1 VIVLG
6 LPFGGL
12 SSVATLTMLNG
23 ANRLA
28 IKAGNG
34 AWEII
39 GFAQADEIAPGRWR
53 LAGLLR
59 ALHGTEV
66 AMASGHAVGARAV
79 VLDDAVMPLGL
90 DVDEVGRLSN
100 WLVEPV
106 GMMPGQA
113 GPFVFA
119 GGERALTPLAPV
131 HLRGRRDPGGAV
143 RLSWVR
149 RGRIDSDSWLAAE
162 IPLDEPVEAY
172 RLDILSGETTMRS
185 IETSEPAFTYPTD
198 QELADFG
205 VPQAALSIR
214 VRQLGR
220 AIPLGLAAR
229 ATIIL

>member
-1 VIVLG
+1 MLD

-12 SSVATLTMLNG
+12 SAVDTLAMLNG

-28 IKAGNG
+28 IRAGNG

-39 GFAQADEIAPGRWR
+39 GFAGASEIAPGRWR
-53 LAGLLR
+53 LTGLLR
-59 ALHGTEV
+59 ALHGTED
-66 AMASGHAVGARAV
+66 AMASGHAADARAV
-79 VLDDAVMPLGL
+79 VLDDAVVPLGL
-90 DVDEVGRLSN
+90 DVEEVGRPSN

-106 GMMPGQA
+106 GMTPGQA

-131 HLRGRRDPGGAV
+131 HLRGQRNLDGAV
-143 RLSWVR
+143 RLSWIR

-172 RLDILSGETTMRS
+172 RLDILSGETAVRS
-185 IETSEPAFTYPTD
+185 VETSAPAFTYPVV

-205 VPQAALSIR
+205 APQAALSIR

-220 AIPLGLAAR
+220 AIPLGLPAR
-229 ATIIL
+229 ATITL